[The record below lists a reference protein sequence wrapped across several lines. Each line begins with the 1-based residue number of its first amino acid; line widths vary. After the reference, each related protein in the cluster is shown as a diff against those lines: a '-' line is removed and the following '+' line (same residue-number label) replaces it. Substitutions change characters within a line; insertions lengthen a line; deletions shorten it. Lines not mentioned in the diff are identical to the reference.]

1 MSKWYSRLPREE
13 EATASVWRWC
23 GCFAWLTFAP
33 FPKRHRPLMEIRDGF
48 LLVAEGLQMVGKV
61 VAGFVLFGLLTIF
74 APITWPLLA
83 LWRRWLSR
91 RFPD

>member
-1 MSKWYSRLPREE
+1 
-13 EATASVWRWC
+13 
-23 GCFAWLTFAP
+23 
-33 FPKRHRPLMEIRDGF
+33 MEIRDGF